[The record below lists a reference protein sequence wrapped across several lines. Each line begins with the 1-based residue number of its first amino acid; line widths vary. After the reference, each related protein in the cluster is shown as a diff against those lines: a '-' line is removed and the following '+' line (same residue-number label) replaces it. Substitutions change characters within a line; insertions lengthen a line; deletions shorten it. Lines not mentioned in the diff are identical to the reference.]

1 MNPIASLWWIHPS
14 PKMPSPGSVASSV
27 SGSGAHTTAQAAPS
41 HVPKY
46 EAFTGKGVNSLA
58 SARKF
63 FVPDLTKGFMTKMRA
78 CFGKVSTA
86 WNLLDTDKSGAV
98 SQDEFRIL
106 LDKFNLP
113 YTERDLHQI
122 FALFDTDHSG
132 TITYQEFNEK
142 IGLIL
147 HEGETGGIGVTL
159 QNKSDKLTKDFQS
172 VRTPKILSLPAS
184 LKWNNNWRQV
194 SCTPLPE
201 DEIRA
206 KYGESKS
213 MKALTDEHGLPI
225 MNNILSGHYYAEP
238 HTRMA
243 NGGEFDFE
251 KRWAKRN
258 AHGQMWDAK
267 RNQPLIASVIKQ
279 EFFEDAKKA
288 AESRTMQKHNLHS
301 FIDKNK
307 RAPLA
312 ISQALYSKRNEYQL
326 PHSTTVTPRGNPTGL
341 PLASPRIP
349 LSARSMQGLG
359 ANASKPPQPD
369 VKIPI
374 TEKELNDLFGHDL
387 EAGYVQVCDV
397 YSILRSLKPC
407 NAIHRKP

>member
-1 MNPIASLWWIHPS
+1 
-14 PKMPSPGSVASSV
+14 MPGPGSTVSQSSDA
-27 SGSGAHTTAQAAPS
+27 GAPAPA

-122 FALFDTDHSG
+122 FALFDTDGSG
-132 TITYQEFNEK
+132 TITYQEFNQK

-159 QNKSDKLTKDFQS
+159 QSHADKLTKDFQS

-201 DEIRA
+201 EAITA
-206 KYGESKS
+206 KYGDSEP
-213 MKALTDEHGLPI
+213 MRVLMGEHGLPI
-225 MNNILSGHYYAEP
+225 MNNILSGHYYSEP
-238 HTRMA
+238 HNRMA

-267 RNQPLIASVIKQ
+267 RNQPLISSVIKQ
-279 EFFEDAKKA
+279 EFFLDAKRA
-288 AESRTMQKHNLHS
+288 AESKTMQKADLHS
-301 FIDKNK
+301 FINKNK

-312 ISQALYSKRNEYQL
+312 LSQALSFKRMASQH
-326 PHSTTVTPRGNPTGL
+326 PQSVAVTPRGNPTGL

-349 LSARSMQGLG
+349 LSARSTQGLG
-359 ANASKPPQPD
+359 ASASRPPLPD
-369 VKIPI
+369 VKYPT
-374 TEKELNDLFGHDL
+374 TEKELNALFGHEL
-387 EAGYVQVCDV
+387 EAGYVQVCLI
-397 YSILRSLKPC
+397 YTPSFLRT
-407 NAIHRKP
+407 

>member
-1 MNPIASLWWIHPS
+1 
-14 PKMPSPGSVASSV
+14 
-27 SGSGAHTTAQAAPS
+27 
-41 HVPKY
+41 
-46 EAFTGKGVNSLA
+46 
-58 SARKF
+58 
-63 FVPDLTKGFMTKMRA
+63 MRA

-86 WNLLDTDKSGAV
+86 WNLLDSDKSGAV

-122 FALFDTDHSG
+122 FALFDTDLSG

-159 QNKSDKLTKDFQS
+159 QSKSDKLTKDFQS

-194 SCTPLPE
+194 SCTPLP
-201 DEIRA
+201 DDVIQA
-206 KYGESKS
+206 KYGDSKP
-213 MKALTDEHGLPI
+213 MKVLTAEHGLPI

-288 AESRTMQKHNLHS
+288 AESKTMQKLNLHS
-301 FIDKNK
+301 FINKNK

-312 ISQALYSKRNEYQL
+312 LSQALSMKRNEFQQQ
-326 PHSTTVTPRGNPTGL
+326 STTITPRGNPTGL
-341 PLASPRIP
+341 PPASPRIP
-349 LSARSMQGLG
+349 LSARSTQGLG
-359 ANASKPPQPD
+359 ANASRPPQPD
-369 VKIPI
+369 VKVPT
-374 TEKELNDLFGHDL
+374 TEQELSSLFGHDL
-387 EAGYVQVCDV
+387 EAGYVQV
-397 YSILRSLKPC
+397 
-407 NAIHRKP
+407 

>member
-1 MNPIASLWWIHPS
+1 MDGWKKSHAGVRFIFPAV
-14 PKMPSPGSVASSV
+14 MPSIAGSQGSQS
-27 SGSGAHTTAQAAPS
+27 SGAGADAAAPS

-98 SQDEFRIL
+98 TQDEFRIL

-122 FALFDTDHSG
+122 FALFDTDQSG
-132 TITYQEFNEK
+132 TITYQEFNQK

-159 QNKSDKLTKDFQS
+159 QSHADKLSKDFQS

-201 DEIRA
+201 EQILA
-206 KYGESKS
+206 KYGESKP
-213 MKALTDEHGLPI
+213 MRVLMGEHGLPI
-225 MNNILSGHYYAEP
+225 MNNILSGHYYSEP

-267 RNQPLIASVIKQ
+267 RNQPLISSVIKQ

-288 AESRTMQKHNLHS
+288 AESRTLQKLDLHS
-301 FIDKNK
+301 FINKNK

-312 ISQALYSKRNEYQL
+312 LSQALSYKRNESQQ
-326 PHSTTVTPRGNPTGL
+326 PQSTAVTPRGNPTGL
-341 PLASPRIP
+341 PLASPRVP
-349 LSARSMQGLG
+349 LSARPTQGSKSIS
-359 ANASKPPQPD
+359 SKPTEPE
-369 VKIPI
+369 VKFPT
-374 TEKELNDLFGHDL
+374 TEKELNDLFGHEL
-387 EAGYVQVCDV
+387 EAGYVQVFHVDV
-397 YSILRSLKPC
+397 LLTTFDAPL
-407 NAIHRKP
+407 H

>member
-1 MNPIASLWWIHPS
+1 MPGPASIA
-14 PKMPSPGSVASSV
+14 GSHS
-27 SGSGAHTTAQAAPS
+27 SGAGADAAAPS

-122 FALFDTDHSG
+122 FALFDTDQSG
-132 TITYQEFNEK
+132 TITYQEFNQK

-159 QNKSDKLTKDFQS
+159 QSHADKLTKDFQS

-201 DEIRA
+201 EQIQA
-206 KYGESKS
+206 KYGESKP
-213 MKALTDEHGLPI
+213 MRVLMGEHGLPI
-225 MNNILSGHYYAEP
+225 MNNILSGHYYSEP

-267 RNQPLIASVIKQ
+267 RNQPLISSVIKQ

-288 AESRTMQKHNLHS
+288 AESRTLQKLDLHS
-301 FIDKNK
+301 FINKNK

-312 ISQALYSKRNEYQL
+312 LSQALSYKRNESLQ
-326 PHSTTVTPRGNPTGL
+326 PQSTAVTPRGNPTGL
-341 PLASPRIP
+341 PLASPRVP
-349 LSARSMQGLG
+349 LSARPTQGSKSIS
-359 ANASKPPQPD
+359 SKPTEPD
-369 VKIPI
+369 VKFPT
-374 TEKELNDLFGHDL
+374 TEKELIELFGHEL
-387 EAGYVQVCDV
+387 EAGYVQVFYADV
-397 YSILRSLKPC
+397 LFTSFDALL
-407 NAIHRKP
+407 N